1 MSILATRIRVWS
13 YDLRIPLDFCNRII
27 LRIYIEGL
35 HQFPWRIYLHWRT
48 ICFLSS
54 NWFLFF
60 LLLYSYNANCS
71 DQDSFQFFFWTRFL
85 VEAFDENFSK
95 LDSLLDI
102 IKLWLWTND
111 NDKIEFRNSNS
122 GCNSDSVRFRKMLHA
137 RTLIR
142 YQDRK
147 SDWLAAD
154 WTESFWNWSSL
165 SPCQQFQ
172 RISQRSIFG

>member
-1 MSILATRIRVWS
+1 MLKDCISFRGEFT
-13 YDLRIPLDFCNRII
+13 C
-27 LRIYIEGL
+27 IEG
-35 HQFPWRIYLHWRT
+35 QFVFSRQIGFYFFCYYIPTTLIVVIRT
-48 ICFLSS
+48 VF
-54 NWFLFF
+54 NFVW
-60 LLLYSYNANCS
+60 A
-71 DQDSFQFFFWTRFL
+71 RFL

-122 GCNSDSVRFRKMLHA
+122 GCNSNSVRFQKMLHVHI
-137 RTLIR
+137 LIR

-147 SDWLAAD
+147 SDCFAAD
-154 WTESFWNWSSL
+154 WTKSFWNWSSL

-172 RISQRSIFG
+172 KQISQRSIFG